1 MFEVVV
7 AGKSLEL
14 DMSLV
19 YKLHYEQCLANY
31 IVASTVKE

>member
-14 DMSLV
+14 DMKYMKLV
-19 YKLHYEQCLANY
+19 YGVITNRVWQ
-31 IVASTVKE
+31 IT